1 MPLSIL
7 YESELK
13 SLEDNRALLTSVLSD
28 INISLHSIFN
38 RNHCYLTVTNCFLKV
53 FLTQT
58 VLFMPCIYLS
68 GLCGFLPFAGGECAL
83 VSCLKYPRCFQ
94 TNAKN
99 IG

>member
-1 MPLSIL
+1 MMPLSIL

-58 VLFMPCIYLS
+58 VL
-68 GLCGFLPFAGGECAL
+68 LCLVFICQACV
-83 VSCLKYPRCFQ
+83 VSCHLQEESVPQ
-94 TNAKN
+94 SLV
-99 IG
+99 